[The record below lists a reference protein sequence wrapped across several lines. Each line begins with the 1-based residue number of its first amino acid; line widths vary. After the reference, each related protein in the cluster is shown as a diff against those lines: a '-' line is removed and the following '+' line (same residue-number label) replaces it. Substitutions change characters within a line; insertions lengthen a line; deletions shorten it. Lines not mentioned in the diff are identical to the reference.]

1 MNKFTCLLL
10 LIFPMYLVAQD
21 STHVIKNY
29 KSGKLEEDYY
39 LNASGNKNGTYLR
52 YTRYGK
58 LYIVGQYKDG
68 TPVGTWNYYS
78 GDTMGDL
85 VQTLNFDTHKET
97 FCDTNRINSLICGP
111 RYFGGNM
118 LKQEYVQYRIKT
130 DFATEERNMLRGKS
144 VLVVFEIDSATYLP
158 YGISVEDQAISPD
171 LKAKMVKIIM
181 EMPAWLPPACT
192 SGTPVWRMSVVFL
205 FQ

>member
-1 MNKFTCLLL
+1 MKKLTCLLL
-10 LIFPMYLVAQD
+10 IILPMYLVAQD
-21 STHVIKNY
+21 STHITKNY
-29 KSGKLEEDYY
+29 KNGKLEEDYY
-39 LNASGNKNGTYLR
+39 LNVSGNKNGKYLR

-58 LYIVGQYKDG
+58 LYVEGQYKDG
-68 TPVGTWNYYS
+68 APVGTWNYYS
-78 GDTMGDL
+78 GDTLGEL
-85 VQTLNFDTHKET
+85 VQTLNFETHKET

-118 LKQEYVQYRIKT
+118 LKQEYVQHRIKT
-130 DFATEERNMLRGKS
+130 DFTPEERNMLRGKS
-144 VLVVFEIDSATYLP
+144 VLVVFEIDSVTYTP

-171 LKAKMVKIIM
+171 LKAKMVKIVR

-192 SGTPVWRMSVVFL
+192 GGAPVWRMSVVFL